1 MRAPRDAGL
10 ATAHAPIARPNLSM
24 LLFWFIATL
33 LVALTLGMLLWP
45 LLRARHVV
53 VAPDDDTAAIA
64 VYRDQKR
71 ALDAECAAGAITPS
85 ERDTTLAEL
94 ARRISEDV
102 AAPVLSSTSSPVSA
116 ASTTAPAPRRAWAL
130 AVALLLLVP
139 AASFTLYQR
148 LGNPLA
154 GIAATAAGGGTGHE
168 VSEQQIAAMVTSLAT
183 RLKQNPNDADGWVL
197 LAHSYQA
204 LERFAESAD
213 AYARADALIP
223 NNAGL
228 LADYA
233 DALAMAQG
241 RKLGGAPA
249 ALIQRALAIDPK
261 NKKALALAATVAL
274 EARDLDTSIAYWR
287 RLAAELPIG
296 SDDARQV
303 ADVIAEVDAARR
315 EGKGGPPAPS
325 GRATVEPSKRAAE
338 TAPAVPAPSAP
349 RGGTGA
355 AGSIA
360 GRVDLEAALAS
371 KVALNDTV
379 FIFARAA
386 EGPRM
391 PLAVLRIPAKE
402 LPRDFSL
409 DDSMSM
415 APGVRLSAAPSVIV
429 EARIS
434 KSGNALPQSGDLFGR
449 SAPLKP
455 GATGVRITID
465 QVVP

>member
-1 MRAPRDAGL
+1 
-10 ATAHAPIARPNLSM
+10 
-24 LLFWFIATL
+24 
-33 LVALTLGMLLWP
+33 
-45 LLRARHVV
+45 
-53 VAPDDDTAAIA
+53 
-64 VYRDQKR
+64 
-71 ALDAECAAGAITPS
+71 
-85 ERDTTLAEL
+85 
-94 ARRISEDV
+94 
-102 AAPVLSSTSSPVSA
+102 
-116 ASTTAPAPRRAWAL
+116 
-130 AVALLLLVP
+130 
-139 AASFTLYQR
+139 
-148 LGNPLA
+148 
-154 GIAATAAGGGTGHE
+154 
-168 VSEQQIAAMVTSLAT
+168 
-183 RLKQNPNDADGWVL
+183 VL

-274 EARDLDTSIAYWR
+274 EARDLDNSIAYWR
-287 RLAAELPIG
+287 RLAAELPSG

-315 EGKGGPPAPS
+315 EGKGSPPAPS
-325 GRATVEPSKRAAE
+325 KAATIEPSKRTAE
-338 TAPAVPAPSAP
+338 TAPPVPSAP

-355 AGSIA
+355 AGTIA

-415 APGVRLSAAPSVIV
+415 APGVKLSATPSVIV

>member
-1 MRAPRDAGL
+1 
-10 ATAHAPIARPNLSM
+10 M

-33 LVALTLGMLLWP
+33 LVTLTLGMLLWP
-45 LLRARHVV
+45 LLRARHVA
-53 VAPDDDTAAIA
+53 VAPNDDEAAIA

-71 ALDAECAAGAITPS
+71 ALDAECAAGSITAS
-85 ERDTTLAEL
+85 ERDATLAEL

-102 AAPVLSSTSSPVSA
+102 AATVQSPAPSLASV
-116 ASTTAPAPRRAWAL
+116 ASTAAPAPRRAWAL
-130 AVALLLLVP
+130 AIALLLLVP

-148 LGNPLA
+148 LGNPVA
-154 GIAATAAGGGTGHE
+154 AIAATATGGGTGHE
-168 VSEQQIAAMVTSLAT
+168 VSDRQIAAMVESLAQ
-183 RLKQNPNDADGWVL
+183 RLKQHPEDGDGWVL

-213 AYARADALIP
+213 AYAHADALIP
-223 NNAGL
+223 NNASL

-241 RKLGGAPA
+241 RNLSGAPA

-261 NKKALALAATVAL
+261 QRKALALAATVAL
-274 EARDLDTSIAYWR
+274 EARDLDTSTAYWQ
-287 RLAAELPIG
+287 RLAAELPAG
-296 SDDARQV
+296 SDEARQV
-303 ADVIAEVDAARR
+303 ADVIAEVDAAKR
-315 EGKGGPPAPS
+315 EGKGSPPAPS
-325 GRATVEPSKRAAE
+325 GRATIEPSKRAAA
-338 TAPAVPAPSAP
+338 TAPPASTPSVP
-349 RGGTGA
+349 RGGTGV
-355 AGSIA
+355 AGSAIA
-360 GRVDLEAALAS
+360 GRVDLNAALAS

-415 APGVRLSAAPSVIV
+415 APGVKLSTTPSVIV

-434 KSGNALPQSGDLFGR
+434 KSGNALPQPGDLFGR

>member
-1 MRAPRDAGL
+1 MRDPRDACCGRAFL
-10 ATAHAPIARPNLSM
+10 DRWSDAPM
-24 LLFWFIATL
+24 LLFWSIATL

-45 LLRARHVV
+45 LLRARHVGA
-53 VAPDDDTAAIA
+53 APDDDAAAIA

-71 ALDAECAAGAITPS
+71 ALDAECAAGSITTA
-85 ERDTTLAEL
+85 ERDATLAEL

-102 AAPVLSSTSSPVSA
+102 AAPVPAPSSSLVA
-116 ASTTAPAPRRAWAL
+116 VASTASPAPKRAWPL
-130 AVALLLLVP
+130 AIALLLLLP

-148 LGNPLA
+148 LGSPVA
-154 GIAATAAGGGTGHE
+154 AIAATATGGGTGHE
-168 VSEQQIAAMVTSLAT
+168 LSERQIAAMVDGLAQ
-183 RLKQNPNDADGWVL
+183 RLKQHPEDADGWVL

-213 AYARADALIP
+213 AYAHADAIMP
-223 NNAGL
+223 NDASL

-233 DALAMAQG
+233 DTLAMAQG
-241 RKLGGAPA
+241 RRLAGAPA

-261 NKKALALAATVAL
+261 HKKALALAATVAL
-274 EARDLDTSIAYWR
+274 EARELDTSIAYWR
-287 RLAAELPIG
+287 RLEAELPAG
-296 SDDARQV
+296 SDEARQV
-303 ADVIAEVDAARR
+303 TDVIAEVDAAKR
-315 EGKGGPPAPS
+315 EGKGSSVAPS
-325 GRATVEPSKRAAE
+325 KRGTIEPSKRAAAE
-338 TAPAVPAPSAP
+338 PPASAPSAS

-355 AGSIA
+355 AGSAIA
-360 GRVDLEAALAS
+360 GRVDLSTALVS

-379 FIFARAA
+379 FIFARAS

-391 PLAVLRIPAKE
+391 PLAVLRIPAKD

-415 APGVRLSAAPSVIV
+415 APGVKISAATSVIV

>member
-1 MRAPRDAGL
+1 
-10 ATAHAPIARPNLSM
+10 M

-45 LLRARHVV
+45 LLRARDTG
-53 VAPDDDTAAIA
+53 VAPGNDDAAIA

-71 ALDAECAAGAITPS
+71 ALDAECAAGAITTP
-85 ERDTTLAEL
+85 ERDAALAEL

-102 AAPVLSSTSSPVSA
+102 AAPVLPA
-116 ASTTAPAPRRAWAL
+116 APSLAPATSTTGPAPRRAWAL
-130 AVALLLLVP
+130 AITLLLLVP
-139 AASFTLYQR
+139 GASLILYQR
-148 LGNPLA
+148 LGNQA
-154 GIAATAAGGGTGHE
+154 AAIAATGAGTGHE
-168 VSEQQIAAMVTSLAT
+168 LSERQIAAMVESLAQ
-183 RLKQNPNDADGWVL
+183 RLKLRPEDADGWVL

-204 LERFAESAD
+204 LERFAEAAD
-213 AYARADALIP
+213 AYAHADALIP
-223 NNAGL
+223 NNASL

-241 RKLGGAPA
+241 RRLEGAPA

-261 NKKALALAATVAL
+261 QKKALALAATVAL
-274 EARDLDTSIAYWR
+274 ETRDLDASIAYWR
-287 RLAAELPIG
+287 RLAAELPAG
-296 SDDARQV
+296 SNEARQV
-303 ADVIAEVDAARR
+303 ADVIAEVDAAKR
-315 EGKGGPPAPS
+315 EGKGSSVA
-325 GRATVEPSKRAAE
+325 PSKRAAAN
-338 TAPAVPAPSAP
+338 APQASAPSAP
-349 RGGTGA
+349 RGGGTGA
-355 AGSIA
+355 AGSAIS
-360 GRVDLEAALAS
+360 GRVDLNAALAS

-386 EGPRM
+386 EGQRM
-391 PLAVLRIPAKE
+391 PLAVLRIPAKD

-415 APGVRLSAAPSVIV
+415 APGVKLSVAPSVIV

-434 KSGNALPQSGDLFGR
+434 KSGNALPQPGDLFGR

>member
-1 MRAPRDAGL
+1 
-10 ATAHAPIARPNLSM
+10 M
-24 LLFWFIATL
+24 LLFWSIATL

-45 LLRARHVV
+45 LLRARQVA

-71 ALDAECAAGAITPS
+71 ALDAECAAGAITTA
-85 ERDTTLAEL
+85 ERDAALAEL

-102 AAPVLSSTSSPVSA
+102 VATGQ
-116 ASTTAPAPRRAWAL
+116 APAPSPASAAGTAAPAPKRAWAL
-130 AVALLLLVP
+130 ALVLVLLVP
-139 AASFTLYQR
+139 AAAFTLYQR
-148 LGNPLA
+148 LGTPV
-154 GIAATAAGGGTGHE
+154 AATAADGGTGHE
-168 VSEQQIAAMVTSLAT
+168 MSERQIAAMVESLAQ
-183 RLKQNPNDADGWVL
+183 RLKQHPDDANGWVL

-204 LERFAESAD
+204 LERFTEAAD

-223 NNAGL
+223 NNASL

-233 DALAMAQG
+233 DTLAMAQG
-241 RKLGGAPA
+241 RKLEGAPA
-249 ALIQRALAIDPK
+249 VLIQRALAIDPK
-261 NKKALALAATVAL
+261 HKKALALAGTVTL
-274 EARDLDTSIAYWR
+274 ETHDLDASIAYWR
-287 RLAAELPIG
+287 RLAAELPVG
-296 SDDARQV
+296 SDEARQV
-303 ADVIAEVDAARR
+303 ADVIAEVDAAKR
-315 EGKGGPPAPS
+315 EGKGSSVAPSERAAATAPPAS
-325 GRATVEPSKRAAE
+325 V
-338 TAPAVPAPSAP
+338 PSAP
-349 RGGTGA
+349 RVGTGA
-355 AGSIA
+355 TGPAIA
-360 GRVDLEAALAS
+360 GRVDLNAALAS

-415 APGVRLSAAPSVIV
+415 APGVKLSATPSVIV

-434 KSGNALPQSGDLFGR
+434 KSGNALPQPGDLFGR

>member
-1 MRAPRDAGL
+1 
-10 ATAHAPIARPNLSM
+10 M

-45 LLRARHVV
+45 LLRTRHVA
-53 VAPDDDTAAIA
+53 VAPDDDSAAIA

-71 ALDAECAAGAITPS
+71 ALDAECAAGVITAS
-85 ERDTTLAEL
+85 ERDATLAEL
-94 ARRISEDV
+94 ARRISEDLP
-102 AAPVLSSTSSPVSA
+102 AAVQ
-116 ASTTAPAPRRAWAL
+116 APAPSPASAAGAAAPAPKRAWAL
-130 AVALLLLVP
+130 ALALLLLVP

-148 LGNPLA
+148 LGNPVA
-154 GIAATAAGGGTGHE
+154 AIAATAAGGGTGHE
-168 VSEQQIAAMVTSLAT
+168 MSERQIAAMVESLAQ
-183 RLKQNPNDADGWVL
+183 RLKQRPDDADGWVL

-204 LERFAESAD
+204 LERFAEAAD
-213 AYARADALIP
+213 AYAHADALIP
-223 NNAGL
+223 NNASL

-241 RKLGGAPA
+241 RRLDGAPA

-261 NKKALALAATVAL
+261 HKKALSLAATVAL
-274 EARDLDTSIAYWR
+274 ETRDFDTSIAYWR
-287 RLAAELPIG
+287 RLAAELPAG
-296 SDDARQV
+296 SDEARQV
-303 ADVIAEVDAARR
+303 ADIIAEVDAAKH
-315 EGKGGPPAPS
+315 EGKGSSVAP
-325 GRATVEPSKRAAE
+325 TKRAAA
-338 TAPAVPAPSAP
+338 TAPPASVPSAP

-355 AGSIA
+355 AGSAIA
-360 GRVDLEAALAS
+360 GRVDLNAALAS

-415 APGVRLSAAPSVIV
+415 APGVKLSAAPSVIV

-434 KSGNALPQSGDLFGR
+434 KSGNALPQPGDLFGR

>member
-1 MRAPRDAGL
+1 
-10 ATAHAPIARPNLSM
+10 M

-33 LVALTLGMLLWP
+33 LIALTLGMLLWP
-45 LLRARHVV
+45 LLRARHAAVE
-53 VAPDDDTAAIA
+53 PDDDAAAIA

-71 ALDAECAAGAITPS
+71 ALDTECAAGAITTS
-85 ERDTTLAEL
+85 ERDATLTEL

-102 AAPVLSSTSSPVSA
+102 AATVLAPASSPASA
-116 ASTTAPAPRRAWAL
+116 ASTATPAPRRAWAL

-139 AASFTLYQR
+139 AASFMLYQR
-148 LGNPLA
+148 LGNPVA
-154 GIAATAAGGGTGHE
+154 AIAATAVGSGTGHE
-168 VSEQQIAAMVTSLAT
+168 VSERQIAAMVESLAK

-223 NNAGL
+223 NNASL

-241 RKLGGAPA
+241 RKLAGAPA
-249 ALIQRALAIDPK
+249 GLIQRALAIDPK

-274 EARDLDTSIAYWR
+274 EERDFDISIAYWR

-296 SDDARQV
+296 SDEARQV
-303 ADVIAEVDAARR
+303 ADVIAEVDATKR
-315 EGKGGPPAPS
+315 EGKGSPPAPS
-325 GRATVEPSKRAAE
+325 RSATIEPSKRTAE
-338 TAPAVPAPSAP
+338 TAPPAPSAP

-415 APGVRLSAAPSVIV
+415 APGVKLSAAPSVIV

>member
-1 MRAPRDAGL
+1 
-10 ATAHAPIARPNLSM
+10 M
-24 LLFWFIATL
+24 LLFWSIATL

-45 LLRARHVV
+45 LLRARHVA
-53 VAPDDDTAAIA
+53 VAPDADTAAIA

-71 ALDAECAAGAITPS
+71 ALDAECAAGAITTA
-85 ERDTTLAEL
+85 ERDATLAEL

-102 AAPVLSSTSSPVSA
+102 AATVQAPASSP
-116 ASTTAPAPRRAWAL
+116 APAPKRAWLLAL
-130 AVALLLLVP
+130 ALVLLVP

-148 LGNPLA
+148 LGNPVA
-154 GIAATAAGGGTGHE
+154 AVAATAADGGTGHE
-168 VSEQQIAAMVTSLAT
+168 MSERQIAAMVESLAQ
-183 RLKQNPNDADGWVL
+183 RLKQHPDDANGWVL

-204 LERFAESAD
+204 LERFAEAAD
-213 AYARADALIP
+213 AYAHADALMP
-223 NNAGL
+223 NNASL

-233 DALAMAQG
+233 DTLAMAQG
-241 RKLGGAPA
+241 RRLDGAPA

-261 NKKALALAATVAL
+261 HKKALALAATVAL
-274 EARDLDTSIAYWR
+274 EARDLDASIAYWR
-287 RLAAELPIG
+287 RLAAELPAG
-296 SDDARQV
+296 SDEARQV
-303 ADVIAEVDAARR
+303 ADVIAEVDAAKR
-315 EGKGGPPAPS
+315 EGKGSSVAPPKSAAATAPPAS
-325 GRATVEPSKRAAE
+325 
-338 TAPAVPAPSAP
+338 APSPP
-349 RGGTGA
+349 RGSTGA
-355 AGSIA
+355 AGPAIA
-360 GRVDLEAALAS
+360 GHVDLNAALAS

-415 APGVRLSAAPSVIV
+415 APGAKLSAAPSVIV

-434 KSGNALPQSGDLFGR
+434 KSGNALPQPGDLFGR

>member
-1 MRAPRDAGL
+1 
-10 ATAHAPIARPNLSM
+10 M
-24 LLFWFIATL
+24 LLFWSVATL
-33 LVALTLGMLLWP
+33 LVALTLGVLLWP
-45 LLRARHVV
+45 LLRARHGA

-85 ERDTTLAEL
+85 ERDATLAEL
-94 ARRISEDV
+94 ARRVSEDV
-102 AAPVLSSTSSPVSA
+102 TVG
-116 ASTTAPAPRRAWAL
+116 APAPSPAPPEGAAAPAPKRAWAL
-130 AVALLLLVP
+130 ALALMLVVP
-139 AASFTLYQR
+139 AAAFTLYQR
-148 LGNPLA
+148 LGTPVA
-154 GIAATAAGGGTGHE
+154 AVAATAADGGTGHE
-168 VSEQQIAAMVTSLAT
+168 MSERQIAAMVDSLAQ
-183 RLKQNPNDADGWVL
+183 RLKQHPDDANGWVL

-204 LERFAESAD
+204 LERFTEAAD

-223 NNAGL
+223 NNADL

-233 DALAMAQG
+233 DTLAMAQG
-241 RKLGGAPA
+241 RKLEGAPA

-261 NKKALALAATVAL
+261 HKKALALAATVAL
-274 EARDLDTSIAYWR
+274 ETRDLDTSIAYWR
-287 RLAAELPIG
+287 RLAAELPAG
-296 SDDARQV
+296 SDEARQV
-303 ADVIAEVDAARR
+303 ADVIAEVDAAKR
-315 EGKGGPPAPS
+315 EGKGSSVA
-325 GRATVEPSKRAAE
+325 PSKRAA
-338 TAPAVPAPSAP
+338 ANASAPSAP
-349 RGGTGA
+349 RVGGTGT
-355 AGSIA
+355 AGPAIS
-360 GRVDLEAALAS
+360 GRVDLNGALAS

-386 EGPRM
+386 EGQRM

-415 APGVRLSAAPSVIV
+415 APGVKLSAAPSVIV

-434 KSGNALPQSGDLFGR
+434 KSGNALPQPGDLFGR

>member
-1 MRAPRDAGL
+1 
-10 ATAHAPIARPNLSM
+10 M

-45 LLRARHVV
+45 LLGVRHVA
-53 VAPDDDTAAIA
+53 VAPDDDSAAIA

-71 ALDAECAAGAITPS
+71 ALDAECAAGAITTS
-85 ERDTTLAEL
+85 ERDATLAEL
-94 ARRISEDV
+94 ARRVSEDV
-102 AAPVLSSTSSPVSA
+102 AATVETPAPSPPSA
-116 ASTTAPAPRRAWAL
+116 ASSALPAPKRAWVLAL
-130 AVALLLLVP
+130 TLLLLMP

-148 LGNPLA
+148 LGNPVA
-154 GIAATAAGGGTGHE
+154 AIAATAAGGGTGHE
-168 VSEQQIAAMVTSLAT
+168 MSERQILAMVESLAQ
-183 RLKQNPNDADGWVL
+183 RLKQHPADADGWVL
-197 LAHSYQA
+197 LAHSYAA
-204 LERFAESAD
+204 LERFAEAAD

-223 NNAGL
+223 NNASL

-241 RKLGGAPA
+241 RRLDGAPA

-261 NKKALALAATVAL
+261 HKKALALAATVAL
-274 EARDLDTSIAYWR
+274 ETRDLDTSIAYWR
-287 RLAAELPIG
+287 RLAAELPAG
-296 SDDARQV
+296 SDEARQV
-303 ADVIAEVDAARR
+303 ADVIAEVDAAKR
-315 EGKGGPPAPS
+315 EGKGNSVAPA
-325 GRATVEPSKRAAE
+325 KRAAAA
-338 TAPAVPAPSAP
+338 APPASAPSAP
-349 RGGTGA
+349 RGGMGA
-355 AGSIA
+355 AGSAIA
-360 GRVDLEAALAS
+360 GRVDLNAALAS

-415 APGVRLSAAPSVIV
+415 APGVKLSAVPSVVV

-434 KSGNALPQSGDLFGR
+434 KSGNALPQPGDLFGR